1 MNKDEFKDI
10 TFVLT
15 APPRDVVEWMIKNVM
30 DGNKDYVDGIFRKA
44 LHVNVEEEQTYLLEK
59 EMVGKGEFTEAKEIL
74 KKFMLQ

>member
-15 APPRDVVEWMIKNVM
+15 APPRDAIEWMIKNVM
-30 DGNKDYVDGIFRKA
+30 DGNKDYVDGIFKKA

-74 KKFMLQ
+74 KKFMLG